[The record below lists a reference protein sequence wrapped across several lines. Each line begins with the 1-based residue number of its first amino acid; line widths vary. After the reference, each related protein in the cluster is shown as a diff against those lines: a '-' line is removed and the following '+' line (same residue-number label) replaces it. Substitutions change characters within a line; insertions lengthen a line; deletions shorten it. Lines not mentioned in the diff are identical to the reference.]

1 MRTVIKFFLTIL
13 GVALFAGCQED
24 SQRELLLVDFKED
37 TPLRYKFV
45 SERDIKIHVDTP
57 SKPDKNT
64 SHDMSERLEL
74 VIEYRPVD
82 VNPFGLTTI
91 EATCT
96 SAEVSRKSF
105 TVKGQPPADAVEY
118 LEGKKFRFK
127 VSPTGKITEHSEVD
141 EIISEA
147 GEKAFASTS
156 GSQGRVKN
164 PDMMMDF
171 IALVWHFWD
180 SVALIKGHQ
189 GAAVGHTW
197 QAEQLV
203 PLPVGIPAGRQTT
216 YTLSEILDTQQGRKA
231 KITSSYDLSEPIREG
246 FPRPYTGGYRLKGSL
261 FAVLTNYK
269 FTHLQGGG
277 EQIFNIDT
285 GTLERNQQQY
295 QVKMDASF
303 ILPLGDSV
311 PRVTVNQKFLTELV
325 KD

>member
-1 MRTVIKFFLTIL
+1 VRTVIKLFLTIFA
-13 GVALFAGCQED
+13 VVLFAGCQED

-37 TPLRYKFV
+37 VPLRYKFV
-45 SERDIKIHVDTP
+45 SERDIKINVDTP

-91 EATCT
+91 EATCA

-105 TVKGQPPADAVEY
+105 TVKGQPPADAVESFV
-118 LEGKKFRFK
+118 GRSFRFK
-127 VSPTGKITEHSEVD
+127 VSPTGKITEHSQMDKV
-141 EIISEA
+141 ISEV
-147 GEKAFASTS
+147 GEKAFATKTDR
-156 GSQGRVKN
+156 QGRIKN

-180 SVALIKGHQ
+180 SVALIKSHE
-189 GAAVGHTW
+189 GAAVGHSW
-197 QAEQLV
+197 QTEQLV
-203 PLPVGIPAGRQTT
+203 PLPVGIPAGRETT
-216 YTLSEILDTQQGRKA
+216 YTLSEILDTPQGRKA
-231 KITSSYDLSEPIREG
+231 KITSSYALSEPIREG

-277 EQIFNIDT
+277 EQLFNIDT
-285 GTLERNQQQY
+285 GTLERDQQQY